1 MDCYTVAAAAG
12 IRINSFVYI
21 CITPGL
27 KEDRLLLS
35 HWILCFYGSWSFVE
49 CPGLSWSV
57 TCSSF
62 CYCSAGLEYFL
73 FVDPHQEVSIYTRWQ
88 RCKSDLNMKQLME
101 LYAELE
107 KLEKLYSFCQNLNC

>member
-1 MDCYTVAAAAG
+1 M
-12 IRINSFVYI
+12 I
-21 CITPGL
+21 CRYSYKFL
-27 KEDRLLLS
+27 RLYLYYPRSEGRQTSSL
-35 HWILCFYGSWSFVE
+35 FYLRFQFIA
-49 CPGLSWSV
+49 
-57 TCSSF
+57 CSLVS
-62 CYCSAGLEYFL
+62 GLEYFL